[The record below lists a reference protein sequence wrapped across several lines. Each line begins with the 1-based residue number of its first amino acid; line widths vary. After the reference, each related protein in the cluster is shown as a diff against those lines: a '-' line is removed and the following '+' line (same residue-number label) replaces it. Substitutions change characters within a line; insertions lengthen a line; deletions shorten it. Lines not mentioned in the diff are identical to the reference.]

1 MKRYLL
7 IGATTAL
14 LAIPALA
21 FGGTGTTIMLTNSN
35 TFNPNTV
42 TKNVGTGGI
51 HWQWGASGSTFAA
64 HNVRQDDKLFYSGA
78 LTSSDPGG
86 YDVIP
91 SAGSFHYYCE
101 LHGSPNGGM
110 AGTLKVKPAIFNQTS
125 NSFRVEWASTV
136 RQTGNGFDVRYRV
149 DGGAWKIWK
158 AGTKSGQATFGGDTN
173 NPIHVS
179 SSHTYDIQARSK
191 KLADPSKVSGWSP
204 LARRAPLT
212 PQP

>member
-78 LTSSDPGG
+78 LTNSDPGG
-86 YDVIP
+86 YTVSP
-91 SAGSFHYYCE
+91 SARCFHYYCE
-101 LHGSPNGGM
+101 LHGSPSGGM
-110 AGTLKVKPAIFNQTS
+110 AGTIKVRPIVFNKTASSFGVRWSPGTNQTGD
-125 NSFRVEWASTV
+125 A
-136 RQTGNGFDVRYRV
+136 FDIRYRV
-149 DGGAWKIWK
+149 DGGAWKAWK
-158 AGTKSGQATFGGDTN
+158 NHVTVAQGLFGVN
-173 NPIHVS
+173 NSPVRVGPG
-179 SSHTYDIQARSK
+179 HTYDVQARSENK
-191 KLADPSKVSGWSP
+191 SKPSKVSGWSP
-204 LARRAPLT
+204 SAHVQT
-212 PQP
+212 